1 MLSKGVHGSD
11 LRIALLT
18 EGEFFGET
26 DLVSDK
32 PSDVTVRTT
41 TPCVLLTLSRK
52 DLDAVLAEN
61 CEPRRRVQEGDRRAS
76 GTAFD
81 GESLRRAEHRPG
93 LRLCR
98 ERRDPETFV
107 DYSAHPREYSLS
119 AMQTVVRVHTRVSD
133 LYNGPYDQL
142 EEQMRL
148 TVEGIKERQE
158 WELVNNNKF
167 GLTHSVDPAM
177 RISTRYGAP
186 TPDDLDEL
194 LALVWKKPAFFLAH
208 PKAIAAFER
217 ECTWRG
223 VPPVTMNCSAS
234 PVITWRGIPLVP
246 CDKLEMKSRYQSNQ
260 WFGTTSIL
268 LMRVGEADQG
278 VVGLHQAGIPG
289 EISPSLSARLMGLD
303 SLGVA
308 SYLLTL
314 YSSCAVLTD
323 DALASLENVE
333 VGYYHDYNMREPQE
347 FRRWLRNLDQAQFI
361 ADSQPLAEGPVNVRQ
376 FTAAQRNDVGREES
390 GDDDE
395 DVAEDDVDHAAV
407 AAEPAAVGARRR
419 RHVPRQPHQGRAE
432 QGRADRSRRLDDGVA
447 SFPSEAL
454 RSVPLFSQAARADH
468 RRRWPS
474 RFKTEE
480 VSLGNKLIVEGED
493 LSKFFIIAQG
503 QVEVLS
509 KGVHGSNL
517 RIALL
522 TEGEFFG
529 ETDLVSDKPSDVTV
543 RTITPCVLLTLSRKD
558 LDAVLAENA
567 ES

>member
-1 MLSKGVHGSD
+1 MSDTRLQRSVTTSVAKNLATTTKTSPKMMSITPRWLLSMLPWVDVHGGTYRVNRTKVELSKAERIEVVQSNGVASFPPEALRSVPLFSRVPEPVLAQMAGQFKKEDVSLGNPLIVEGGDLSKFFIIAQGQVEVLSKGVHGSD

-61 CEPRRRVQEGDRRAS
+61 ANLSENFKKAI
-76 GTAFD
+76 
-81 GESLRRAEHRPG
+81 AEHLE
-93 LRLCR
+93 LRSTVNR
-98 ERRDPETFV
+98 YGERNIDLVSGFAENVEIPETFV
-107 DYSAHPREYSLS
+107 DYSQHPREYALS
-119 AMQTVVRVHTRVSD
+119 AIQTVVRVHTRVSD

-142 EEQMRL
+142 EEQVRL

-158 WELVNNNKF
+158 WELVNNSKF

-177 RISTRYGAP
+177 RISTRYGSP

-194 LALVWKKPAFFLAH
+194 LALVWKKPSFFLAH

-223 VPPVTMNCSAS
+223 VPPVTMNLFGF
-234 PVITWRGIPLVP
+234 PVISWRGIPLVP

-333 VGYYHDYNMREPQE
+333 VGYYHDYNMREPKN
-347 FRRWLRNLDQAQFI
+347 F
-361 ADSQPLAEGPVNVRQ
+361 EG
-376 FTAAQRNDVGREES
+376 GS
-390 GDDDE
+390 G
-395 DVAEDDVDHAAV
+395 
-407 AAEPAAVGARRR
+407 
-419 RHVPRQPHQGRAE
+419 
-432 QGRADRSRRLDDGVA
+432 
-447 SFPSEAL
+447 
-454 RSVPLFSQAARADH
+454 
-468 RRRWPS
+468 
-474 RFKTEE
+474 
-480 VSLGNKLIVEGED
+480 I
-493 LSKFFIIAQG
+493 
-503 QVEVLS
+503 
-509 KGVHGSNL
+509 
-517 RIALL
+517 
-522 TEGEFFG
+522 
-529 ETDLVSDKPSDVTV
+529 
-543 RTITPCVLLTLSRKD
+543 
-558 LDAVLAENA
+558 
-567 ES
+567 